1 MKYAALALSFL
12 LAFFVFGLST
22 AMAHH
27 LNGNSVH
34 TEQLDYTSLDGV
46 VLKGY
51 IAYEPAIKGKRPG
64 VLVVHEWWGHNDYA
78 RRRARLLAKMGY
90 TALAVDMYGDGKEA
104 LHPDDAGKFAGE
116 IAKNQ
121 DLGRA
126 RFLSAME
133 LLKKHD
139 TVDPTRI
146 AAIGYCFG
154 GSIVLG
160 MARSGFDLKG
170 VASFHGGLSGSKSDK
185 PGKIKA
191 KIFVAHGALD
201 AMEPPEDVERFK
213 KEMKAEGAD
222 MKFITYD
229 GALHSFTNPAA
240 DDYAEKFNLPLGYN
254 KEADKNSWQ
263 ELQNFL
269 SSIFEE

>member
-1 MKYAALALSFL
+1 MKHTALALSFL
-12 LAFFVFGLST
+12 LAFFLFGIST
-22 AMAHH
+22 AFSSHFD
-27 LNGNSVH
+27 GKSIH
-34 TEQLDYTSLDGV
+34 TETLNYASPDGV

-51 IAYEPAIKGKRPG
+51 IAYDSTIKEKRPG

-78 RRRARLLAKMGY
+78 RRRARLLARIGY

-121 DLGRA
+121 ELSRA

-139 TVDPTRI
+139 TVDSTRI

-154 GSIVLG
+154 GSIVLN

-191 KIFVAHGALD
+191 RIFVAHGALD
-201 AMEPPEDVERFK
+201 AMEPPEHVERFK
-213 KEMKAEGAD
+213 KEMEAEGAD
-222 MKFITYD
+222 MQFITYD
-229 GALHSFTNPAA
+229 GALHSFTNPSA
-240 DDYAEKFNLPLGYN
+240 DDYAEKFNLPLAYN
-254 KEADKNSWQ
+254 KEADKSSWQ
-263 ELQNFL
+263 ELKLFL
-269 SSIFEE
+269 NSVFE

>member
-1 MKYAALALSFL
+1 MKHAALALSFL

-22 AMAHH
+22 AQAGSRHAK
-27 LNGNSVH
+27 SIT
-34 TEQLDYTSLDGV
+34 TELVDYASPDGV

-51 IAYEPAIKGKRPG
+51 LAYDPAIEDKRPG

-78 RRRARLLAKMGY
+78 RRRARLLARMGY

-121 DLGRA
+121 ELGRA

-133 LLKKHD
+133 LLKNHD
-139 TVDPTRI
+139 TVDPSRI

-154 GSIVLG
+154 GSIVLS

-191 KIFVAHGALD
+191 KVFVAHGALD
-201 AMEPPEDVERFK
+201 AMEPPEHVERFK
-213 KEMKAEGAD
+213 AEMEAEGAD
-222 MKFITYD
+222 MKFITYG

-254 KEADKNSWQ
+254 KEADKSSWQ

-269 SSIFEE
+269 SSIFGE